1 MMEKSPYLQIEA
13 ELNELEQVLKKS
25 IDSDVELATEV
36 SSYIVNS
43 GGKRIRP
50 TLTVLIAKALNYK
63 GQELINL
70 ASAIELLHTATLIH
84 DDVVDQS
91 DIRRGK
97 QSIHKKWDNAH
108 GVLVGDFVYSKAFQL
123 MASLSDKK
131 IIQTLAES
139 TNRISEGEVLQLN
152 FLESSAF
159 DEDMYFKIIGRKTAE
174 LFKASTITAAILSG
188 ANKTTI
194 KTAGEF
200 GFSLGIAFQLR
211 DDLLDYSGEET
222 KTGKKIGKDFLEGK
236 VTLPLIKALEVV
248 EDKESDFL
256 KSAFAKGD
264 RKDLTQVIQIIKKS
278 GAIRDVQKETE
289 VYTNKCMNLLDKF
302 DNSIY
307 KKCLETIVISL
318 KERAT

>member
-1 MMEKSPYLQIEA
+1 MESSPYLQIEA
-13 ELNELEQVLKKS
+13 ELSELEQVLQKS
-25 IDSDVELATEV
+25 IHSDVELATEV
-36 SSYIVNS
+36 SAYIVNS

-50 TLTVLIAKALNYK
+50 TLTVLLAKTLNYQ

-70 ASAIELLHTATLIH
+70 ATAIELLHTATLIH

-91 DIRRGK
+91 EIRRG
-97 QSIHKKWDNAH
+97 QMSIHNKWDNAH

-123 MASLSDKK
+123 MASLSNKE
-131 IIQTLAES
+131 IIQTLADS

-159 DEDMYFKIIGRKTAE
+159 EESMYFEIIGRKTAE
-174 LFKASTITAAILSG
+174 LFKAATVTAAIL
-188 ANKTTI
+188 ADVDERTI

-211 DDLLDYSGEET
+211 DDLLDYSGKET
-222 KTGKKIGKDFLEGK
+222 KMGKKIGKDFLEGK
-236 VTLPLIKALEVV
+236 VTLPLIKALDLTEG
-248 EDKESDFL
+248 KESDFL
-256 KSAFAKGD
+256 RSAFERGD

-278 GAIRDVQKETE
+278 GAIGVVQEETE
-289 VYTNKCMNLLDKF
+289 AYTNKCLNLLDKF

-307 KKCLETIVISL
+307 KKCLETIVIGL

>member
-1 MMEKSPYLQIEA
+1 MIEKSPYLQIEA
-13 ELNELEQVLKKS
+13 ELNELEKVLQKS

-50 TLTVLIAKALNYK
+50 TLTVLIAKALNYQ
-63 GQELINL
+63 GQELISL

-131 IIQTLAES
+131 IIQTLADS

-174 LFKASTITAAILSG
+174 LFMASTVTAAILSG
-188 ANKTTI
+188 VNKTII

-211 DDLLDYSGEET
+211 DDLLDYSGKET
-222 KTGKKIGKDFLEGK
+222 KTGKKIGQDFLEGK
-236 VTLPLIKALEVV
+236 VTLPLIKALEIA
-248 EDKESDFL
+248 EDTKSDFL
-256 KSAFAKGD
+256 KNAFAKGD
-264 RKDLTQVIQIIKKS
+264 TKDLPKVIEIIKES
-278 GAIRDVQKETE
+278 GAIGEVQKETE
-289 VYTNKCMNLLDKF
+289 EYTHKCLNLLNNF

-307 KKCLETIVISL
+307 KKSLETIVIGL
-318 KERAT
+318 KERTA

>member
-1 MMEKSPYLQIEA
+1 MESSPYLQIEA
-13 ELNELEQVLKKS
+13 ELSELEQVLQKS
-25 IDSDVELATEV
+25 IHSDVELATEV
-36 SSYIVNS
+36 SAYIVNS

-50 TLTVLIAKALNYK
+50 TLTVLLAKTLNYQ

-70 ASAIELLHTATLIH
+70 ATAIELLHTATLIH

-91 DIRRGK
+91 EIRRGQK
-97 QSIHKKWDNAH
+97 SIHNKWDNAH

-123 MASLSDKK
+123 MASLSNKE
-131 IIQTLAES
+131 IIQTLADS

-159 DEDMYFKIIGRKTAE
+159 EESMYFEIIGRKTAE
-174 LFKASTITAAILSG
+174 LFKAATVTAAIL
-188 ANKTTI
+188 ADVDERTI
-194 KTAGEF
+194 NTAGEF

-211 DDLLDYSGEET
+211 DDLLDYSGKET

-236 VTLPLIKALEVV
+236 VTLPLIKALELT
-248 EDKESDFL
+248 EDKELDFL

-264 RKDLTQVIQIIKKS
+264 RKDLTRVIQIIEKS

-289 VYTNKCMNLLDKF
+289 AYTNKCMNLLDKF

-307 KKCLETIVISL
+307 KKCLETIVIGL
-318 KERAT
+318 KNRAT

>member
-1 MMEKSPYLQIEA
+1 METSPYLQIEA
-13 ELNELEQVLKKS
+13 ELNELEQVLQKS
-25 IDSDVELATEV
+25 LDSDVELATEV

-91 DIRRGK
+91 EIRRGK
-97 QSIHKKWDNAH
+97 KSIHNKWDNAH

-131 IIQTLAES
+131 LIQTLANS

-174 LFKASTITAAILSG
+174 LFKASTVTAAILAG
-188 ANKTTI
+188 TNETTI
-194 KTAGEF
+194 KAAGEF

-211 DDLLDYSGEET
+211 DDLLDYSGKET
-222 KTGKKIGKDFLEGK
+222 KTGKKIGKDFLESK
-236 VTLPLIKALEVV
+236 VTLPLIKALELA
-248 EDKESDFL
+248 ERKESDFL
-256 KSAFAKGD
+256 KSAFEKGD
-264 RKDLTQVIQIIKKS
+264 IKDLPQVTQIIEKS
-278 GAIRDVQKETE
+278 GAIEVVQKETE
-289 VYTNKCMNLLDKF
+289 TYTYKCLNLLNNFDK
-302 DNSIY
+302 SIY
-307 KKCLETIVISL
+307 KKSLETIVINL

>member
-1 MMEKSPYLQIEA
+1 MESSPYSQIKA
-13 ELNELEQVLKKS
+13 ELDKLEKVLQKS
-25 IDSDVELATEV
+25 IRSDVELATKI

-50 TLTVLIAKALNYK
+50 TITVLVAKALNYR

-70 ASAIELLHTATLIH
+70 ATAIELLHTATLIH

-91 DIRRGK
+91 EIRRGK
-97 QSIHKKWDNAH
+97 MSIHNKWDNAH

-123 MASLSDKK
+123 MASLSNKE
-131 IIQTLAES
+131 IIQTLADS
-139 TNRISEGEVLQLN
+139 TNKISEGEVLQLN

-159 DEDMYFKIIGRKTAE
+159 EEKIYFEIIGRKTAE
-174 LFKASTITAAILSG
+174 LFKASTVTAAILAG
-188 ANKTTI
+188 VDEKTI
-194 KTAGEF
+194 NISGEF

-211 DDLLDYSGEET
+211 DDLLDYYGKET

-236 VTLPLIKALEVV
+236 VTLPLIKALELS

-256 KSAFAKGD
+256 KNAFEKGD
-264 RKDLTQVIQIIKKS
+264 KKDLPQVTQIIKKS
-278 GAIRDVQKETE
+278 GAIEVVQKETE
-289 VYTNKCMNLLDKF
+289 AYTYKCMNLLDKF

-307 KKCLETIVISL
+307 KKSLETIVIGL
-318 KERAT
+318 KERAN

>member
-1 MMEKSPYLQIEA
+1 METSPYLQIEA
-13 ELNELEQVLKKS
+13 ELNELEQVLQKS
-25 IDSDVELATEV
+25 LDSDVELATEV

-50 TLTVLIAKALNYK
+50 TLTVLLAKALNYQ

-70 ASAIELLHTATLIH
+70 AAAIELLHTATLIH

-91 DIRRGK
+91 EIRRG
-97 QSIHKKWDNAH
+97 QMSIHNKWDNAH

-131 IIQTLAES
+131 IIQTLANS
-139 TNRISEGEVLQLN
+139 TNKISEGEVLQLN

-174 LFKASTITAAILSG
+174 LFKASTVTAAILSG
-188 ANKTTI
+188 VNETTI

-211 DDLLDYSGEET
+211 DDLLDYSGTET

-236 VTLPLIKALEVV
+236 VTLPLIKALELTN
-248 EDKESDFL
+248 DKESAFL
-256 KSAFAKGD
+256 KNAFVEGNK
-264 RKDLTQVIQIIKKS
+264 KDLTHVIQIIEKS
-278 GAIRDVQKETE
+278 GAIGVVQKETE
-289 VYTNKCMNLLDKF
+289 AYTNKCMNLLNKF

-307 KKCLETIVISL
+307 EKCLETIVIGL
-318 KERAT
+318 KERAI

>member
-1 MMEKSPYLQIEA
+1 MEASPYLQIEA
-13 ELNELEQVLKKS
+13 ELNKLEQVLQQS
-25 IDSDVELATEV
+25 IDSEVELATEV

-50 TLTVLIAKALNYK
+50 TLTVLIAKALNYQ

-91 DIRRGK
+91 EIRRGK
-97 QSIHKKWDNAH
+97 KSIHNKWDNAH

-123 MASLSDKK
+123 MASLSDKRL
-131 IIQTLAES
+131 IQTLADS
-139 TNRISEGEVLQLN
+139 TNRISEGEVMQLN

-159 DEDMYFKIIGRKTAE
+159 KESMYFEIISRKTAE
-174 LFKASTITAAILSG
+174 LFKAATVTAAILSRVDERMI
-188 ANKTTI
+188 N
-194 KTAGEF
+194 TAGEF

-211 DDLLDYSGEET
+211 DDLLDYSGKET

-236 VTLPLIKALEVV
+236 VTLPLIKALELTD
-248 EDKESDFL
+248 DKESDFL
-256 KSAFAKGD
+256 KSAFNKGD
-264 RKDLTQVIQIIKKS
+264 TKDLPQVIQIIEKS
-278 GAIRDVQKETE
+278 GAIEVVQKETE
-289 VYTNKCMNLLDKF
+289 DYTYKCLNLLDKF
-302 DNSIY
+302 DKSIY
-307 KKCLETIVISL
+307 KESLKAIVFDL

>member
-1 MMEKSPYLQIEA
+1 METSPYLQIKA
-13 ELNELEQVLKKS
+13 ELNELEQVLQKS
-25 IDSDVELATEV
+25 LDSDVELATEV

-50 TLTVLIAKALNYK
+50 TLTVLIAKALNYQ

-91 DIRRGK
+91 EIRRGK
-97 QSIHKKWDNAH
+97 KSIHNKWDNAH

-131 IIQTLAES
+131 IIQTLANS

-174 LFKASTITAAILSG
+174 LFKASTVTAAILSG
-188 ANKTTI
+188 VNEATI

-211 DDLLDYSGEET
+211 DDLLDYYGKET
-222 KTGKKIGKDFLEGK
+222 ETGKKIGKDFLEGK
-236 VTLPLIKALEVV
+236 VTLPLIKALELA
-248 EDKESDFL
+248 ENKETDFL
-256 KSAFAKGD
+256 KNAFKEGD
-264 RKDLTQVIQIIKKS
+264 TKNLPRVIQIIEKS
-278 GAIRDVQKETE
+278 GALQVVQKETE
-289 VYTNKCMNLLDKF
+289 AYTSKCMNLLYKF
-302 DNSIY
+302 SNSIY
-307 KKCLETIVISL
+307 KKSLEAIVVSL
-318 KERAT
+318 KERVS

>member
-1 MMEKSPYLQIEA
+1 MEASPYLQIEA
-13 ELNELEQVLKKS
+13 ELNELEQVLQQS
-25 IDSDVELATEV
+25 IDSEVELATEV

-50 TLTVLIAKALNYK
+50 TLTVLIAKALNYQ

-91 DIRRGK
+91 EIRRGK
-97 QSIHKKWDNAH
+97 KSIHNKWDNAH

-123 MASLSDKK
+123 MASLSDRKL
-131 IIQTLAES
+131 IQTLANS

-159 DEDMYFKIIGRKTAE
+159 DENMYFKIIGRKTAE
-174 LFKASTITAAILSG
+174 LFKASTITAAILAG
-188 ANKTTI
+188 VNKTTI

-211 DDLLDYSGEET
+211 DDLLDYSGKET

-236 VTLPLIKALEVV
+236 VTLPLIKALELT
-248 EDKESDFL
+248 EDKESNFL
-256 KSAFAKGD
+256 KSAFEKGD
-264 RKDLTQVIQIIKKS
+264 RKDLTQVIQIIEKS
-278 GAIRDVQKETE
+278 GAIGVVQEETE
-289 VYTNKCMNLLDKF
+289 AYTNKCLNLLDKF

-307 KKCLETIVISL
+307 KKCLETIVIGL

>member
-1 MMEKSPYLQIEA
+1 MEKSPYLQIEA

-50 TLTVLIAKALNYK
+50 TLNVLMAKALNYQGK
-63 GQELINL
+63 ELISL

-97 QSIHKKWDNAH
+97 QSIHKKWDIAH

-174 LFKASTITAAILSG
+174 LFKASTITAAILSD

-256 KSAFAKGD
+256 KNAFVKSD
-264 RKDLTQVIQIIKKS
+264 SKDLPKVIQIIEKS
-278 GAIRDVQKETE
+278 GAIEAVQKETE
-289 VYTNKCMNLLDKF
+289 DFTHKCLNLLNNF

-307 KKCLETIVISL
+307 KKSLKTIVIGL
-318 KERAT
+318 KERTT

>member
-1 MMEKSPYLQIEA
+1 MESSIYLQIEA
-13 ELNELEQVLKKS
+13 ELNELEKVLQKS
-25 IDSDVELATEV
+25 IDSEVELATEV

-50 TLTVLIAKALNYK
+50 TLTILIAKTLNYQ
-63 GQELINL
+63 GQELISL

-91 DIRRGK
+91 EIRRGK
-97 QSIHKKWDNAH
+97 KSIHNKWDNAH

-131 IIQTLAES
+131 LIQTLANT

-159 DEDMYFKIIGRKTAE
+159 DENMYYKIIGRKTAE
-174 LFKASTITAAILSG
+174 LFKASTVTAAILAG
-188 ANKTTI
+188 VNRTTI

-211 DDLLDYSGEET
+211 DDLLDYSGKET

-236 VTLPLIKALEVV
+236 VTLPLIKALELTQ
-248 EDKESDFL
+248 DKESNFL
-256 KSAFAKGD
+256 KNAFEKGD
-264 RKDLTQVIQIIKKS
+264 KKDLPQVTQIIEKS
-278 GAIRDVQKETE
+278 GAIEVVQKETE
-289 VYTNKCMNLLDKF
+289 AYTDKCMNLLDKF

-307 KKCLETIVISL
+307 KKSLENIVINL
-318 KERAT
+318 KERVT

>member
-1 MMEKSPYLQIEA
+1 MESSPYLQIEA
-13 ELNELEQVLKKS
+13 ELNELEQVLQKS
-25 IDSDVELATEV
+25 IDSEVELATEV

-50 TLTVLIAKALNYK
+50 TLTVLIAKALNYQ

-91 DIRRGK
+91 EIRRGK
-97 QSIHKKWDNAH
+97 KSIHNKWDNAH

-131 IIQTLAES
+131 LIQTLANS

-174 LFKASTITAAILSG
+174 LFKASTATAAILAG
-188 ANKTTI
+188 VNKTTI
-194 KTAGEF
+194 KTASEF

-211 DDLLDYSGEET
+211 DDLLDYSGKEI

-236 VTLPLIKALEVV
+236 VTLPLIKALELA
-248 EDKESDFL
+248 EDKKSDFL
-256 KSAFAKGD
+256 KNAFEKGD
-264 RKDLTQVIQIIKKS
+264 IKDLPQVTQIIEKS
-278 GAIRDVQKETE
+278 GAIEVVQKETE
-289 VYTNKCMNLLDKF
+289 TYTDKCLNLLDKF
-302 DNSIY
+302 NNSIY
-307 KKCLETIVISL
+307 KKSLETIVINL

>member
-1 MMEKSPYLQIEA
+1 MEASPYLQIEA
-13 ELNELEQVLKKS
+13 ELNELEQVLQKS
-25 IDSDVELATEV
+25 IDSEVELATEV

-50 TLTVLIAKALNYK
+50 TLTVLIAKALNYQ

-91 DIRRGK
+91 EIRRGK
-97 QSIHKKWDNAH
+97 KSIHNKWDNAH

-131 IIQTLAES
+131 LIQTLANS

-174 LFKASTITAAILSG
+174 LFKASTATAAILAG
-188 ANKTTI
+188 VNKTTI
-194 KTAGEF
+194 KTASEF

-211 DDLLDYSGEET
+211 DDLLDYSGKEI

-236 VTLPLIKALEVV
+236 VTLPLIKALELA
-248 EDKESDFL
+248 EDKKSDFL
-256 KSAFAKGD
+256 KNAFEKGD
-264 RKDLTQVIQIIKKS
+264 IKDLPQVTQIIEKS
-278 GAIRDVQKETE
+278 GAIEVVQKETE
-289 VYTNKCMNLLDKF
+289 TYTDKCLNLLDKF
-302 DNSIY
+302 NNSIY
-307 KKCLETIVISL
+307 KKSLETIVINL